1 MKQDLQIINRE
12 ITANEFGARARA
24 VLVAESD
31 NRAASS
37 ADGLD
42 VRDVGHAMKS

>member
-12 ITANEFGARARA
+12 ITANEFGVRARSI
-24 VLVAESD
+24 LVAESD

-37 ADGLD
+37 ADWLD
-42 VRDVGHAMKS
+42 TGDVGHGMKS

>member
-1 MKQDLQIINRE
+1 MKQDLQIINGE

-31 NRAASS
+31 NRAASL
-37 ADGLD
+37 ANGLD
-42 VRDVGHAMKS
+42 VGDIGHAVKS